1 MSFQDL
7 TGQRIKKIINIIG
20 QMEEKITR
28 MIISFGIKLS
38 EKEKNPDIS
47 RADLQKAVDE
57 KVELLAGPQRAGE
70 GMNQAEIDA
79 LLANL

>member
-1 MSFQDL
+1 
-7 TGQRIKKIINIIG
+7 
-20 QMEEKITR
+20 

-57 KVELLAGPQRAGE
+57 KVELLAGPQRVGE
-70 GMNQAEIDA
+70 GMDQAEIDA